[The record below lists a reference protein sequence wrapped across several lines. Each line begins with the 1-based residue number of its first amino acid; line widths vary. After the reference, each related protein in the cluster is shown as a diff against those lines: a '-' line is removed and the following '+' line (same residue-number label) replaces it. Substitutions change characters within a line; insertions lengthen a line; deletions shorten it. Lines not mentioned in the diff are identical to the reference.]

1 MTKEME
7 STIENLKKLDEFFLD
22 KDEIA
27 SVNRAIKYINMIDEI
42 DHILEVKME
51 SDKRNINN
59 RETEDG
65 LFYDGIQYC
74 RKLID
79 EKLFAI
85 K

>member
-7 STIENLKKLDEFFLD
+7 STIENLKKLDDFFLD
-22 KDEIA
+22 KDERIA
-27 SVNRAIKYINMIDEI
+27 VDRAIKYINMIDEI
-42 DHILEVKME
+42 DHALEVKME
-51 SDKRNINN
+51 SDKRNLHN

-65 LFYDGIQYC
+65 LFYNGIQYC